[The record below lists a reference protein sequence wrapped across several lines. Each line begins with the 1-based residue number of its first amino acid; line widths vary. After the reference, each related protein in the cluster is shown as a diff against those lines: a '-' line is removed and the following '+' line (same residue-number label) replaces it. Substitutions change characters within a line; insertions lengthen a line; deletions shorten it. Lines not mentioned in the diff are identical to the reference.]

1 MSDVQADE
9 LTDEMTAKR
18 VTSFRDLGGGILNF
32 LKNLTGNRVLVYS
45 FRRILTIIPL
55 FLGIS
60 VITFTLMYLI
70 GDPLAYLIAQNP
82 QITPADIEAIR
93 AQVGLDRPPVQQY
106 LIWLGGF
113 VRFDLGI
120 TFFSQAPVITEI
132 SNFLTETLK
141 LQITQFLI
149 SLIVSILLGVLAARF
164 QNTWIDSGVSALA
177 LLGLSMPIFVYGNLL
192 IFIFAGRN
200 LQWFPSG
207 KAHTTGITK
216 VDWAALWDGRFGEFL
231 GTFTRY
237 TGDTIWHMVL
247 PVATLVF
254 ASLALF
260 TRLVRGTMLEILRQ
274 DYILAARANGL
285 SERAVLIGHGLR
297 NALLPVVTYI
307 GLFVGGV
314 LAGAPITETVYSY
327 PGLGQKFVQY
337 INRLDHPLIMGI
349 SMVITLMI
357 LIANLLTDIAY
368 VWVDPRIEL

>member
-1 MSDVQADE
+1 MSDVQAVEKTEDVS
-9 LTDEMTAKR
+9 AKR
-18 VTSFRDLGGGILNF
+18 VTRMGGGIGQF
-32 LKNLTGNRVLVYS
+32 FKNLAGNRVLVYS

-55 FLGIS
+55 FIGIS
-60 VITFTLMYLI
+60 VITFSLMYLI
-70 GDPLAYLIAQNP
+70 GDPLAYLVQQNP
-82 QITPADIEAIR
+82 RITPQDIDNIR
-93 AQVGLDRPPVQQY
+93 ASLGLDRPPTQQY

-113 VRFDLGI
+113 VRFDLGL
-120 TFFSQAPVITEI
+120 TFFSREPVLVEI
-132 SNFLTETLK
+132 NKYLTETLK

-149 SLIVSILLGVLAARF
+149 SLVISIFLGVLAARF

-177 LLGLSMPIFVYGNLL
+177 LLGLSMPIFVFGNLL
-192 IFIFAGRN
+192 IFVFAGRN

-207 KAHTTGITK
+207 KAHTTGIIP
-216 VDWAALWDGRFGEFL
+216 VNWGALWDGQF
-231 GTFTRY
+231 GTFFSTFFQY
-237 TGDTIWHMVL
+237 TGNTIWHMVL

-274 DYILAARANGL
+274 DYILSARANGL
-285 SERAVLIGHGLR
+285 SERSVLIGHGLR

-314 LAGAPITETVYSY
+314 LAGTPITETVFSY
-327 PGLGQKFVQY
+327 PGLGQKFVEY
-337 INRLDHPLIMGI
+337 VNRLDHPLIMGI

-357 LIANLLTDIAY
+357 LVANLLTDIAY